1 MSQFYKAM
9 LQFFHELK
17 SSYET
22 DLGQDLVLFNN
33 KEILIDHKTFFYKEW
48 FEKGIIRVHDL
59 LTKTGTFLSHSEFT
73 MKYNLKCNFL
83 QYLQVVSAIPRRLVA
98 KAKQNL
104 GPKFTYSPD
113 NTSFQLSST
122 INVNLLELKYKDFY
136 WFFINEVNPDLKVT
150 KKWARNLQFNG
161 FKFELTGYFKNLR
174 NICKENKLREF
185 YFKFLHRIIATRKEL
200 CLYGIES
207 NSACVYCQDPDSIS
221 HSFIHCRWSRE
232 FFAVIKW
239 LNKENDTSYSLTI
252 TELLFGKLTTSPIM
266 MLKRLD
272 YALLFAKYYILYIYI
287 LTS

>member
-1 MSQFYKAM
+1 M
-9 LQFFHELK
+9 
-17 SSYET
+17 
-22 DLGQDLVLFNN
+22 V
-33 KEILIDHKTFFYKEW
+33 
-48 FEKGIIRVHDL
+48 EKGIIRVHDL

-98 KAKQNL
+98 NAKQNL

-122 INVNLLELKYKDFY
+122 INVNLLELKCKDFY
-136 WFFINEVNPDLKVT
+136 WFFMNAVNTDLKAT
-150 KKWARNLQFNG
+150 KKWARDLQLNG

-185 YFKFLHRIIATRKEL
+185 YFKFLHRIIVTRKEL

-207 NSACVYCQDPDSIS
+207 NSACVYCQEPDSIS

-232 FFAVIKW
+232 FFAEVIKW
-239 LNKENDTSYSLTI
+239 FNKENDTSYSLTI

-266 MLKRLD
+266 MLKKLN
-272 YALLFAKYYILYIYI
+272 YALLFAKYYIYTNKLSSKELI
-287 LTS
+287 LKEFIRKLELKYCIEKS

>member
-1 MSQFYKAM
+1 M

-17 SSYET
+17 FSYET
-22 DLGQDLVLFNN
+22 DLGQDLFNN

-122 INVNLLELKYKDFY
+122 INVNRLLELKCKDFY
-136 WFFINEVNPDLKVT
+136 WFFSNEVNPDLKAT
-150 KKWARNLQFNG
+150 KKWARDLQLNG
-161 FKFELTGYFKNLR
+161 FKFE
-174 NICKENKLREF
+174 LREF
-185 YFKFLHRIIATRKEL
+185 YFKFLHRIIVTRKEL

-207 NSACVYCQDPDSIS
+207 NSACVYCQEPDSIS
-221 HSFIHCRWSRE
+221 HSFIHCRWPRE
-232 FFAVIKW
+232 FFAEVIKW
-239 LNKENDTSYSLTI
+239 FNKENDTSYSLII
-252 TELLFGKLTTSPIM
+252 TELLFGKLTTSP
-266 MLKRLD
+266 L
-272 YALLFAKYYILYIYI
+272 
-287 LTS
+287 